1 MCCLSLG
8 LLFLG
13 PRVGIVLYW
22 LFPAGRTQFNYA
34 FQSLIWPILGVIFV
48 PWTTVFWTLFSG
60 QNGIAGF
67 DWVWVALG
75 LVIDIVTYTG
85 GFTKRKSVPGY
96 PSSAP

>member
-22 LFPAGRTQFNYA
+22 LFPVGRSQFNYA

-48 PWTTVFWTLFSG
+48 PWTTVMWTLFSG
-60 QNGIAGF
+60 KNGIAGF
-67 DWVWVALG
+67 DWVWVGLG

-85 GFTKRKSVPGY
+85 GFSKRKTIPGY
-96 PSSAP
+96 PNAAP

>member
-22 LFPAGRTQFNYA
+22 LFPVGRSQFNYA

-48 PWTTVFWTLFSG
+48 PWTTVMWTLFSVKMG
-60 QNGIAGF
+60 
-67 DWVWVALG
+67 
-75 LVIDIVTYTG
+75 
-85 GFTKRKSVPGY
+85 
-96 PSSAP
+96 